1 MATDLA
7 WSWSLLQRE
16 GQAVATNLLSGG
28 IDAAM
33 RAAIRGEPR
42 DSVVRKIYRHLPAS
56 GYAALGLDDRK
67 LWLQRAL
74 ATIEIARSAGNTK
87 SDVSATSD
95 KQRKAAN
102 PKEKKVSGARVRK
115 SQIAP
120 GELGLDAS
128 LSDAASGRS
137 QAEL

>member
-7 WSWSLLQRE
+7 WLWSLLQRE
-16 GQAVATNLLSGG
+16 GQAGATNLLSGG

-87 SDVSATSD
+87 SDVLAASD
-95 KQRKAAN
+95 KQRKAA
-102 PKEKKVSGARVRK
+102 G
-115 SQIAP
+115 
-120 GELGLDAS
+120 
-128 LSDAASGRS
+128 
-137 QAEL
+137 